1 MEIKLLGIKSKKG
14 LEERTKIIA
23 ASGKLSRFPGSVFD
37 SLNSCDEYEKNK
49 RLVERIIKMGHESI
63 TEHDY
68 LVFALKDVSPVIE
81 QILIKERIAS
91 FTVKS
96 RREVDFS
103 KVGYYVPNFRNN
115 NYEVVQ
121 NNKELQK
128 KYCNHMESLFNDYAY
143 FIDNGVNKE
152 DSRFVL
158 PYSYHSN
165 FIMGCDAR
173 VLKNIIIRLTK
184 GKESKISEVKE
195 LGNILY
201 EIVKKHVPY
210 LVSSIELAKVDS
222 SIENYL
228 KEKSIKPNYNILEK
242 VSLLSYTK
250 DVDQTIIISSLMRIY
265 QVDEK
270 EARRML
276 NKLTKED
283 SNFISGYIKAIN
295 NDFEKL
301 DFTQVNFRFQIPIS
315 FAVLTHLTRHRTHD
329 LLIPDFVPV
338 NNLDYYKTPASIKKF
353 NDQYFNN
360 VFKKNKEIYEY
371 FKKQGICDEDLIYF
385 HLSGH
390 MVNVV
395 TNMNG
400 KTLGWI
406 TRLRRCTKAQ
416 WEIRNISDQL
426 YKLVSEK
433 SEYFSKILG
442 PDCEVK
448 CFCSEGK
455 ESCGKIDLIVKKV
468 NKEKVCA

>member
-1 MEIKLLGIKSKKG
+1 MEVKILGIKTKKG
-14 LEERTKIIA
+14 LEERTKIVA

-103 KVGYYVPNFRNN
+103 KVGYYIPNFRNS
-115 NYEVVQ
+115 NYEIVP

-128 KYCNHMESLFNDYAY
+128 KYCEHMDSLFNDYAY
-143 FIDNGVNKE
+143 FINNGINKE
-152 DSRFVL
+152 DSRFIL
-158 PYSYHSN
+158 PYCYNSN

-173 VLKNIIIRLTK
+173 VLKNIIVRLTK

-195 LGNILY
+195 LGDILY
-201 EIVKKHVPY
+201 EIVKKHIPY
-210 LVSSIELAKVDS
+210 LIPVIESAKVEN
-222 SIENYL
+222 SIDEYL
-228 KEKSIKPNYNILEK
+228 KEKLIKPSYNVLEK

-250 DVDQTIIISSLMRIY
+250 DIDKTIIISSLMRIY

-270 EARRML
+270 SAENILKSTIQKNPSFVA
-276 NKLTKED
+276 E
-283 SNFISGYIKAIN
+283 YIAAIN

-301 DFTQVNFRFQIPIS
+301 DYTQVNFRFQIPIS

-329 LLIPDFVPV
+329 LLIPDFVPI
-338 NNLDYYKTPASIKKF
+338 NNLNYYKIPVSIKKF
-353 NDQYFNN
+353 NEKYFNN
-360 VFKKNKEIYEY
+360 IFKKNKEVYEY
-371 FKKQGICDEDLIYF
+371 FQQQGICDEDLIYF
-385 HLSGH
+385 HLSGNT
-390 MVNVV
+390 VNVV

-400 KTLGWI
+400 KTIGWI

-416 WEIRNISDQL
+416 WEIRNIANQL
-426 YKLVSEK
+426 YNLVSEK
-433 SEYFSKILG
+433 SECFSKVLG

-448 CFCSEGK
+448 GFCSEGK
-455 ESCGKIDLIVKKV
+455 ESCGKIDAIIKK
-468 NKEKVCA
+468 NSKEKIAA